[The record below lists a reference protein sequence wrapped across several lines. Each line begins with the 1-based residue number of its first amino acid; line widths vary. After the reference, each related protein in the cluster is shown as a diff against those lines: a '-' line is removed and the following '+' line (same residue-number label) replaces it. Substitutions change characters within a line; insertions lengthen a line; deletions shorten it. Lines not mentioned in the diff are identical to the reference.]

1 MADDKQ
7 RVNPRYAFEQLMR
20 ALGSGGEAAGRHASQ
35 WRRVLTGM
43 FDGTLSIGS
52 RTPVSDTPAWVTLE
66 VAHGGFATGR
76 YLAGG
81 PLQEHE
87 LSKLGLIDRP
97 AGVSERAAL
106 NAYYLG
112 DAGRAELQK
121 ALSTGRFR
129 LQVPE
134 ESALMVVGWLV
145 GHNES
150 AHADELLADISGF
163 FGELRFYPAPHPR
176 PSRLT
181 TDVYLEPAQT
191 TVERLRSVKPSAP
204 VAAMKEAIKIWTPL
218 YDRTVAIFL
227 ETVEGETPFLVTDK
241 SGELTRRPD
250 GNPIVAGG
258 WPCRHYPDGWRTRA
272 GELLEAYEGARS
284 NHRLS
289 RKPERA
295 KENFARLRSYLAVC
309 IKDAASL
316 SGRDVGMIRKILAS
330 YVSAHGAPGSD
341 QLEVTRGAQIANAA
355 IPEHHAVAELLAS
368 RLEAS
373 KYDEGVPDA
382 DKLLFLPAASGSPT
396 DEPAP
401 GAIPPYLL
409 RKAIRCLEASV
420 DELVARNI
428 ITSSET
434 VAAVLPAMTARIR
447 ASAIEDP
454 ELRRIYETTYSAFRR
469 RRSLLLLDLQ
479 SQVRFEELPWIAAI
493 SQWVGDDAETR
504 AAARSALQQAAQLT
518 LRSFPQT
525 ILPNPLVGE
534 LRVLASTAGIRLP
547 LVNELAADIFMGAFS
562 GTFLRAAQL
571 AGIYLA
577 GSLYER
583 YYGLSYELV
592 FALDDLKKRPFG
604 PPVSPGFA
612 ALCEEHAGVP
622 AQTGWS
628 VAENGAIIEQ
638 SQILTTHN
646 LAALVCGLDEAVT
659 MQQYLAEMAQRT
671 FEWICRRQQLIINQR
686 HAQLQNV
693 KNSAYAWRQLIFYLA
708 VLPEDH
714 VDRFL
719 DWATDHLAAQS
730 PEFASR
736 FEPAL
741 LGLAAVAAG
750 DAFDVHG
757 RHPGSG
763 GRRLLGWTLG
773 QHWLLTDTV

>member
-43 FDGTLSIGS
+43 FEGTLSIGS

-134 ESALMVVGWLV
+134 ESALAMVVGWLV

-330 YVSAHGAPGSD
+330 DPSSRP
-341 QLEVTRGAQIANAA
+341 RGARKRPARSH
-355 IPEHHAVAELLAS
+355 PEELRSRTRPSLNTTQSLSCLLAAWRHPS
-368 RLEAS
+368 TTRVCPML
-373 KYDEGVPDA
+373 
-382 DKLLFLPAASGSPT
+382 
-396 DEPAP
+396 
-401 GAIPPYLL
+401 
-409 RKAIRCLEASV
+409 
-420 DELVARNI
+420 
-428 ITSSET
+428 TSS
-434 VAAVLPAMTARIR
+434 
-447 ASAIEDP
+447 S
-454 ELRRIYETTYSAFRR
+454 SFRR
-469 RRSLLLLDLQ
+469 LGSRVSDRRAGPRSD
-479 SQVRFEELPWIAAI
+479 PAI
-493 SQWVGDDAETR
+493 S
-504 AAARSALQQAAQLT
+504 
-518 LRSFPQT
+518 
-525 ILPNPLVGE
+525 
-534 LRVLASTAGIRLP
+534 ASQG
-547 LVNELAADIFMGAFS
+547 
-562 GTFLRAAQL
+562 
-571 AGIYLA
+571 Y
-577 GSLYER
+577 
-583 YYGLSYELV
+583 
-592 FALDDLKKRPFG
+592 
-604 PPVSPGFA
+604 PVPG
-612 ALCEEHAGVP
+612 GV
-622 AQTGWS
+622 
-628 VAENGAIIEQ
+628 
-638 SQILTTHN
+638 
-646 LAALVCGLDEAVT
+646 
-659 MQQYLAEMAQRT
+659 
-671 FEWICRRQQLIINQR
+671 
-686 HAQLQNV
+686 
-693 KNSAYAWRQLIFYLA
+693 
-708 VLPEDH
+708 
-714 VDRFL
+714 
-719 DWATDHLAAQS
+719 
-730 PEFASR
+730 
-736 FEPAL
+736 
-741 LGLAAVAAG
+741 
-750 DAFDVHG
+750 
-757 RHPGSG
+757 
-763 GRRLLGWTLG
+763 GRRVGG
-773 QHWLLTDTV
+773 AKHHHVQ